1 MIASNISFHKVY
13 WLIIVRMSPE
23 TKALLDQATEQL
35 GLDSFSSYVEEAI
48 LEKLQRDRLFPQ
60 SSSKA

>member
-1 MIASNISFHKVY
+1 
-13 WLIIVRMSPE
+13 MSPE